1 MVAQERGHHS
11 PTSPQ
16 NEKGAID
23 AMSHPEYMT
32 MTEALKGLRN
42 RGFTTNF
49 AFLHHAFCAVESGKT
64 FKPEELTI
72 REHHRFEGISD
83 PDDESVVYAVETHD
97 GLRGTIVDAY
107 GIYANSELE
116 AFLEKVNMREER

>member
-1 MVAQERGHHS
+1 QK
-11 PTSPQ
+11 PQ
-16 NEKGAID
+16 RRD
-23 AMSHPEYMT
+23 YRMSHPEYMT
-32 MTEALKGLRN
+32 MTEALKGLRS
-42 RGFTTNF
+42 RGFITNF
-49 AFLHHAFCAVESGKT
+49 AFLHDAFCAVESGKT
-64 FKPEELTI
+64 FKPEELSI

-116 AFLEKVNMREER
+116 AFLEKVDMQEER

>member
-1 MVAQERGHHS
+1 
-11 PTSPQ
+11 
-16 NEKGAID
+16 
-23 AMSHPEYMT
+23 MSHPEYMT
-32 MTEALKGLRN
+32 MTEALKGLRS

-116 AFLEKVNMREER
+116 AFLEKVNMQEER